1 MQCSDNKMQK
11 LIYENL
17 LGQICHHVMEILL
30 IYEMV
35 MKFVF
40 FCFKLFWKLFC
51 PTKNLN
57 IKYMYLCRR
66 ITSKYFNCLSA

>member
-51 PTKNLN
+51 ATQYLETKL
-57 IKYMYLCRR
+57 KFHLK
-66 ITSKYFNCLSA
+66 S